1 MWYSYAIENYR
12 IGYAESK
19 NGIHWKRMDKIS
31 GIDVSS
37 SGWDSISIE
46 YPYVFQHDSTKYM
59 LYCGNEFGKTGFG
72 YATMEQKS

>member
-1 MWYSYAIENYR
+1 MWYSYAIKKYR

-19 NGIHWKRMDKIS
+19 NGIDWIRKDKES
-31 GIDVSS
+31 GINVSK

-46 YPYVFQHDSTKYM
+46 YPNVFKHNSTKYM

-72 YATMEQKS
+72 YATLNE